1 MASNVVVID
10 KFFNRATIKVTPGT
24 YMSEVVSEACK
35 KLGKNTTNYDLKR
48 SNDKAVDLSQT
59 YRQTG
64 LSTGAKLT
72 LVEAS
77 RSPAPVSIALQL
89 PQDLAS
95 AVPGGRLKDTFPSD
109 TTLWLILRKLESSNE
124 TANLNFT
131 GRGVAQ
137 LQNGDSGAGR
147 MVYEMPVLNV
157 MGREMATFGDL
168 QKTLANLGL
177 NKGTGL
183 LRLTF
188 RQTDQP
194 IEEAMKDIGEYFK
207 EEIPQPE
214 VTAQAPQ
221 QVESVTDAIAKL
233 PSAEQ
238 QNEDVDVD
246 SDPSD
251 TTPYSTPTPAGAS
264 TNTTPST
271 LPASSSSNPSTDP
284 PTLGPDGLPLTI
296 FSAPSND
303 TPLAAL
309 ASHHEEDYIPT
320 IRHAKL
326 VQSRLQ
332 NSTQNTKLLSY
343 DEEVAREFE
352 KLNRLTKIKEIPLR
366 IRFPDQMAVSKSITS
381 ENHGKWLHEYV
392 RGLIVSENEPFKL
405 IYQGNKGRKI
415 IPNEDTK
422 FLIKDLGIQGPT
434 VINLAWDD
442 GANSEELKGKPVLKD
457 IYREKAMKQPVPV
470 VESEVEVEKGE
481 GEEKK
486 IEEGNKDEGGGEKK
500 KRGLHNLI
508 MKNLKKR

>member
-10 KFFNRATIKVTPGT
+10 KLFNRATIKVTPGT

-35 KLGKNTTNYDLKR
+35 KLGKKNTNYDLKR
-48 SNDKAVDLSQT
+48 SNDKPVDLSQT

-64 LSTGAKLT
+64 LATGAKLT

-95 AVPGGRLKDTFPSD
+95 AVPGGRLKDTFPSN
-109 TTLWLILRKLESSNE
+109 TTLWLILRKFESSSE
-124 TANLNFT
+124 AANLNFT

-137 LQNGDSGAGR
+137 LQNGASGAGR

-157 MGREMATFGDL
+157 MGREMSTFADL

-183 LRLTF
+183 IRLTF

-194 IEEAMKDIGEYFK
+194 IEEAMKDIGEYFR
-207 EEIPQPE
+207 EDQEPE
-214 VTAQAPQ
+214 ATAQASQ
-221 QVESVTDAIAKL
+221 QGEAVSDAIAKL
-233 PSAEQ
+233 PSPEQ
-238 QNEDVDVD
+238 QNEDVNMD

-251 TTPYSTPTPAGAS
+251 TTPHSTLTPASAS
-264 TNTTPST
+264 TNTTPPSLPSST
-271 LPASSSSNPSTDP
+271 STSTNPPATDSQI
-284 PTLGPDGLPLTI
+284 LGPDGLPLTI

-309 ASHHEEDYIPT
+309 TPHNEDDYIPT

-326 VQSRLQ
+326 AQTRLQ
-332 NSTQNTKLLSY
+332 NSSQNTKLLSY
-343 DEEVAREFE
+343 DEEVALEAEKVARLSQIREV
-352 KLNRLTKIKEIPLR
+352 PLR
-366 IRFPDQMAVSKSITS
+366 IRFPDQMAVSKSITN
-381 ENHGKWLHEYV
+381 ENHGKWLYDYV
-392 RGLIVSENEPFKL
+392 RGLIIHENEPFKL
-405 IYQGNKGRKI
+405 IYMGNKGRET
-415 IPNEDTK
+415 IPDEDGK
-422 FLIKDLGIQGPT
+422 LLIKDLRIQGPT

-442 GANSEELKGKPVLKD
+442 GASSQRLTGKPVLKD
-457 IYREKAMKQPVPV
+457 IYREKATKQPVPV
-470 VESEVEVEKGE
+470 VEGEVEKE
-481 GEEKK
+481 GEEDRKP
-486 IEEGNKDEGGGEKK
+486 EEGKKDDGTGEK
-500 KRGLHNLI
+500 KRGLQSLI

>member
-10 KFFNRATIKVTPGT
+10 KSFNRATIKVTPGT

-35 KLGKNTTNYDLKR
+35 KLGKKSTNYDLKR
-48 SNDKAVDLSQT
+48 NNDKAIDLSQT

-64 LSTGAKLT
+64 LTTGAKLT

-95 AVPGGRLKDTFPSD
+95 AVPGGRLKDTFPSN
-109 TTLWLILRKLESSNE
+109 TTLWLILRKFESSNGA
-124 TANLNFT
+124 ANLNFT

-137 LQNGDSGAGR
+137 LQNGASGAGR

-207 EEIPQPE
+207 EEEQEPE
-214 VTAQAPQ
+214 APAETPKK
-221 QVESVTDAIAKL
+221 VESITDTITHL
-233 PSAEQ
+233 PSESEQ
-238 QNEDVDVD
+238 QNEDITMED

-251 TTPYSTPTPAGAS
+251 TTPYSTPTPAGAT
-264 TNTTPST
+264 TNTTPSNPP
-271 LPASSSSNPSTDP
+271 LSSSTDP
-284 PTLGPDGLPLTI
+284 STSPQILGPDGLPLTV
-296 FSAPSND
+296 FLAPSNS

-309 ASHHEEDYIPT
+309 VPHNDDDYTPT
-320 IRHAKL
+320 IHHAKSVL
-326 VQSRLQ
+326 SRLQ
-332 NSTQNTKLLSY
+332 NSSQNTKLLSY
-343 DEEVAREFE
+343 DEELALETSNQAR
-352 KLNRLTKIKEIPLR
+352 LSKIKEIPLR
-366 IRFPDQMAVSKSITS
+366 IRFPDQMAISKSITNES
-381 ENHGKWLHEYV
+381 HGKWLYDYV
-392 RGLIVSENEPFKL
+392 RGLIVHENEPFKL
-405 IYQGNKGRKI
+405 IYQGNKGRET
-415 IPNEDTK
+415 IPNEESK
-422 FLIKDLGIQGPT
+422 LLIKHLGIQGPT
-434 VINLAWDD
+434 VVNLAWEDS
-442 GANSEELKGKPVLKD
+442 ANIGGLKGKPVLKD
-457 IYREKAMKQPVPV
+457 IYREKATEQPVPV
-470 VESEVEVEKGE
+470 VESVGEKEEERKPDEV
-481 GEEKK
+481 KK
-486 IEEGNKDEGGGEKK
+486 DDGGGEKK
-500 KRGLHNLI
+500 KKGLTNLI

>member
-10 KFFNRATIKVTPGT
+10 KSFNRATIKVTPGT

-35 KLGKNTTNYDLKR
+35 KLGKKTTNYDLKR
-48 SNDKAVDLSQT
+48 SNDKTIDLSQT

-95 AVPGGRLKDTFPSD
+95 AVPGGRLKDTFPSN
-109 TTLWLILRKLESSNE
+109 TTLWLILRKFESSNAS
-124 TANLNFT
+124 ANLNFT

-137 LQNGDSGAGR
+137 LQNSASGAGR

-207 EEIPQPE
+207 EENVPE
-214 VTAQAPQ
+214 PITETPQ
-221 QVESVTDAIAKL
+221 QRESVTDGIANL
-233 PSAEQ
+233 PSPDQ
-238 QNEDVDVD
+238 KNEDVDMD

-264 TNTTPST
+264 TNTTPSI
-271 LPASSSSNPSTDP
+271 P
-284 PTLGPDGLPLTI
+284 PTSSTNYSASPPILGPDGLPLTI

-309 ASHHEEDYIPT
+309 TPHNEDDYIPT

-332 NSTQNTKLLSY
+332 SSSQNTKLLSY
-343 DEEVAREFE
+343 DEELALETERLAR
-352 KLNRLTKIKEIPLR
+352 LSKIKEIPLR
-366 IRFPDQMAVSKSITS
+366 IRFPDQMAVSKSINN
-381 ENHGKWLHEYV
+381 EHHGKWLHDYV
-392 RGLIVSENEPFKL
+392 RGLIIHETEPFKL
-405 IYQGNKGRKI
+405 IYQGNKGRET
-415 IPNEDTK
+415 IPNDDTK
-422 FLIKDLGIQGPT
+422 FLIKHLGIQGPT
-434 VINLAWDD
+434 VINLAWDG
-442 GANSEELKGKPVLKD
+442 GANVEGLKGKPVLKD
-457 IYREKAMKQPVPV
+457 IYREKATQQPVPI
-470 VESEVEVEKGE
+470 VESTEDG

-486 IEEGNKDEGGGEKK
+486 VEEVKKDDGNGGGEKK
-500 KRGLHNLI
+500 KRGLQNLI

>member
-1 MASNVVVID
+1 MASNVVIID

-35 KLGKNTTNYDLKR
+35 KLGKKTTNYDLKR
-48 SNDKAVDLSQT
+48 NNDKAVDLSQT

-64 LSTGAKLT
+64 LTTGAKLT

-95 AVPGGRLKDTFPSD
+95 AVPGGRLKDTFPSN
-109 TTLWLILRKLESSNE
+109 TTLWLILRKFESNNKA
-124 TANLNFT
+124 ANLNFT

-137 LQNGDSGAGR
+137 LQNGASGAGR

-157 MGREMATFGDL
+157 MGREMVTFGDL

-177 NKGTGL
+177 NKGTAL
-183 LRLTF
+183 LRLSF

-207 EEIPQPE
+207 EEE
-214 VTAQAPQ
+214 NEAEHDVEAPQ
-221 QVESVTDAIAKL
+221 QGESVTDAIAKL
-233 PSAEQ
+233 PSPEQ
-238 QNEDVDVD
+238 QNEDATMD

-264 TNTTPST
+264 TNTTPSILT
-271 LPASSSSNPSTDP
+271 ASTSHNHSTDP
-284 PTLGPDGLPLTI
+284 AILGPDGLPLTV

-309 ASHHEEDYIPT
+309 TPHNEDDYIPT

-326 VQSRLQ
+326 VQTRLQ

-343 DEEVAREFE
+343 DEEIALEAE
-352 KLNRLTKIKEIPLR
+352 KLTRLSKIKEIPLR
-366 IRFPDQMAVSKSITS
+366 IRFPDQMAVSKSITN
-381 ENHGKWLHEYV
+381 ENHGKWLYEYV
-392 RGLIVSENEPFKL
+392 RGLIVHETEPFKL
-405 IYQGNKGRKI
+405 IYQGNKGRET

-434 VINLAWDD
+434 IINLAWDD
-442 GANSEELKGKPVLKD
+442 GANSEGLKGKPVLKD
-457 IYREKAMKQPVPV
+457 IYRDKATKQPIPI
-470 VESEVEVEKGE
+470 VESEVEKKGE
-481 GEEKK
+481 EEKK
-486 IEEGNKDEGGGEKK
+486 SEEGKKDDGGGEKK
-500 KRGLHNLI
+500 KRGLQNLI

>member
-35 KLGKNTTNYDLKR
+35 KLGKKNTNYDLKR
-48 SNDKAVDLSQT
+48 SNDKPIDLSQT

-64 LSTGAKLT
+64 LTTGAKLT

-95 AVPGGRLKDTFPSD
+95 AVPGGRLKDTFPSN
-109 TTLWLILRKLESSNE
+109 TTLWLILRKFESSNAS
-124 TANLNFT
+124 ANLNFT

-137 LQNGDSGAGR
+137 LQNGTSGAGR
-147 MVYEMPVLNV
+147 MIYEMPVLNV

-188 RQTDQP
+188 RPTDQP

-207 EEIPQPE
+207 EEENVPE
-214 VTAQAPQ
+214 PTAETPQ
-221 QVESVTDAIAKL
+221 QGESVTDGIANL
-233 PSAEQ
+233 PSPDQ
-238 QNEDVDVD
+238 KNEDVNMD

-264 TNTTPST
+264 TNITPSI
-271 LPASSSSNPSTDP
+271 P
-284 PTLGPDGLPLTI
+284 PTSSTNSSTSPPILGPDGLPLTI

-309 ASHHEEDYIPT
+309 SPHNEDDYIPT

-332 NSTQNTKLLSY
+332 SSSQNTKLLSY
-343 DEEVAREFE
+343 DEELALETERLAR
-352 KLNRLTKIKEIPLR
+352 LSKIKEIPLR
-366 IRFPDQMAVSKSITS
+366 IRFPDQMAVSKSINN
-381 ENHGKWLHEYV
+381 EHHGKWLYGYV
-392 RGLIVSENEPFKL
+392 RGLIVYENEPFKL
-405 IYQGNKGRKI
+405 IYQGNKGRET
-415 IPNEDTK
+415 IPNDDTK
-422 FLIKDLGIQGPT
+422 SLIRDLGIQGPT
-434 VINLAWDD
+434 VINLAWDG
-442 GANSEELKGKPVLKD
+442 GANVEALKGKPVLKD
-457 IYREKAMKQPVPV
+457 IYREKATQQPVPI
-470 VESEVEVEKGE
+470 VESTEDGE
-481 GEEKK
+481 EEKK
-486 IEEGNKDEGGGEKK
+486 VEVKKDDESGGGEKK
-500 KRGLHNLI
+500 KRGLQNLI

>member
-10 KFFNRATIKVTPGT
+10 KLFNRATIKVTPGT

-35 KLGKNTTNYDLKR
+35 KLGKKNTNYDLKR

-64 LSTGAKLT
+64 LTTGAKLT

-95 AVPGGRLKDTFPSD
+95 AVPGGRLKDTFPSN
-109 TTLWLILRKLESSNE
+109 TTLWLILRKFESSNE
-124 TANLNFT
+124 ATNLNFT

-137 LQNGDSGAGR
+137 LQNGASGAGR

-194 IEEAMKDIGEYFK
+194 IEEAMKDIGEYFRG
-207 EEIPQPE
+207 EDQEPE
-214 VTAQAPQ
+214 TTTQASQ
-221 QVESVTDAIAKL
+221 QGESVSDAISKL
-233 PSAEQ
+233 SSPEQ
-238 QNEDVDVD
+238 QDEDVNMD

-264 TNTTPST
+264 TNITPST
-271 LPASSSSNPSTDP
+271 LPSSTSPNP
-284 PTLGPDGLPLTI
+284 PTDSQILGPDGLPLTI

-309 ASHHEEDYIPT
+309 VPHNEDDYIPT

-326 VQSRLQ
+326 VQTRLQ
-332 NSTQNTKLLSY
+332 NSSQNTKLLSY
-343 DEEVAREFE
+343 DEEIALEAEKVAR
-352 KLNRLTKIKEIPLR
+352 LSKIKEIPLR
-366 IRFPDQMAVSKSITS
+366 IRFPDQMAISKSITS
-381 ENHGKWLHEYV
+381 ENHGKWLYDYV
-392 RGLIVSENEPFKL
+392 RGLIIHENEPFKL
-405 IYQGNKGRKI
+405 IYQGNTKKET
-415 IPNEDTK
+415 IPNEDSK
-422 FLIKDLGIQGPT
+422 FLIKDLKILGPT
-434 VINLAWDD
+434 VVNLAWDD
-442 GANSEELKGKPVLKD
+442 GAASERLKGQPVLKD
-457 IYREKAMKQPVPV
+457 IYREKATKQPVPV
-470 VESEVEVEKGE
+470 VESEVEKE
-481 GEEKK
+481 GEEEKK
-486 IEEGNKDEGGGEKK
+486 PEVKTDDGGEKK
-500 KRGLHNLI
+500 KRGLQNLI